1 MYTTLNSYSSYAL
14 LKERVD
20 DRSRRQICGAE
31 RVRTDDPRLAKPVL
45 SQLSYSPE
53 SNRMEWAW
61 VDSNHRPYAY
71 QAYALTT

>member
-1 MYTTLNSYSSYAL
+1 MLKRL
-14 LKERVD
+14 LLPPQFKI
-20 DRSRRQICGAE
+20 SGGAE

-45 SQLSYSPE
+45 YQLSYCPRLILRRE
-53 SNRMEWAW
+53 DRWWAW